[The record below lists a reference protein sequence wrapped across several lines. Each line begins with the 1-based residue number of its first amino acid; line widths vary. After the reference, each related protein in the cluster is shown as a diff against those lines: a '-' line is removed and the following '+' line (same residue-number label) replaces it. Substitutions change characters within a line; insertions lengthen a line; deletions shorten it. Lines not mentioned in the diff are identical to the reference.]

1 MYESAKSKKELGFT
15 DNKLIPI
22 IRIKAI
28 EIENFRTF
36 KNKLI
41 ELGDNIT
48 VLIGRNGT
56 MKTSLMGLWK
66 FQI

>member
-28 EIENFRTF
+28 EF
-36 KNKLI
+36 
-41 ELGDNIT
+41 
-48 VLIGRNGT
+48 
-56 MKTSLMGLWK
+56 
-66 FQI
+66 